1 MKRWNETQDNF
12 IIKNYGWMRTR
23 EVADLLGRSY
33 AAVKERAIKLGVRK
47 EAAAENLWRVG
58 QGNKSKRDF
67 SVLAW
72 SIGTK
77 CDSRVF
83 SNPTPIP
90 MNVGVLN
97 YETDE
102 VWS

>member
-1 MKRWNETQDNF
+1 MKRWNETQDKF
-12 IIKNYGWMRTR
+12 IIKHYGTMRTR
-23 EVADLLGRSY
+23 DVADLVGRSY

-47 EAAAENLWRVG
+47 ENAAEKLWRVG

-67 SVLAW
+67 SVLTW
-72 SIGTK
+72 SLGTK

-83 SNPTPIP
+83 SSPTPIP

-97 YETDE
+97 YETQE
-102 VWS
+102 VWP